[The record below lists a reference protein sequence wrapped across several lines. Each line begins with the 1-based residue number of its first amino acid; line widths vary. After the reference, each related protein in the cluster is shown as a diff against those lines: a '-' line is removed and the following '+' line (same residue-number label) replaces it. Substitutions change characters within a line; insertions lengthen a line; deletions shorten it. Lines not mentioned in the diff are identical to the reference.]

1 MSGCWRTTRISGSEG
16 YGKDCTRRRRG
27 ADGSLRRTIYTGPP
41 RRESDGVDAQL
52 LYDARRG
59 EAHAMLNRI
68 RIETGMEKGD
78 RFDIAFVDSTDES
91 ESS

>member
-1 MSGCWRTTRISGSEG
+1 
-16 YGKDCTRRRRG
+16 
-27 ADGSLRRTIYTGPP
+27 
-41 RRESDGVDAQL
+41 VDAQL